1 MKHNYLLNDICS
13 DKNIGLRTKNRLANG
28 DAHYLILA
36 DPARNNIQLII
47 YQLFIII
54 SCMLLLLFINVST
67 ASAHTN
73 LTQRTIAHLVNAQR
87 VQGNPDANV
96 TIVAYTDFQCYWCR
110 KFEELDL
117 PYLIKNYINTG
128 KVYLIYRDF
137 PLTLIHPFAFKA
149 AKYADCSA
157 LQSTKHNNKYLK
169 IRNLLYK
176 YQSKWSTIGDI
187 YYFLKKNDK
196 GLLNMKKE
204 QSCVKHNVTVSLIK
218 QNIKKGTM
226 LGVTGTPTLFI
237 YKGLELVKTIRGYQ
251 PIGKLNK
258 LLQKIAG

>member
-1 MKHNYLLNDICS
+1 MKHYYRLNDIRS
-13 DKNIGLRTKNRLANG
+13 NKNIGLRTKNHPADG

-36 DPARNNIQLII
+36 DYAKNIQLIT
-47 YQLFIII
+47 YLLFIIVF
-54 SCMLLLLFINVST
+54 CMLLFINISK

-96 TIVAYTDFQCYWCR
+96 TIVVYTDFQCYWCR

-169 IRNLLYK
+169 IRSLLYK

-204 QSCVKHNVTVSLIK
+204 QSCVKHNVTVGLIK